1 MKRLIT
7 NFWPTLTLMVLG
19 VGILMYGLREKPSSI
34 TENTVTTE
42 ISRVEVEAYRGR
54 LFVWRAQPDSGQS
67 IGAIDSMAFGLT
79 DGREMIVG
87 FEDMENK

>member
-1 MKRLIT
+1 MKNIFA
-7 NFWPTLTLMVLG
+7 NFWPTIVVIVLALG
-19 VGILMYGLREKPSSI
+19 LLMYALREKPSSI

-42 ISRVEVEAYRGR
+42 VSRVEVEAYRGR

-67 IGAIDSMAFGLT
+67 IGAIDSIALGLT